1 MQTTIPKEL
10 YESAS
15 IDGCSNFRF
24 FRSIVVPISGA
35 IIAILGLF
43 YGIGHWNSYWS
54 ALLYIYDVGKYPLQL
69 VLRDILLR
77 NQISSEMLT
86 AEIGEGNLIA
96 SMYEI
101 AESVKYVVVV
111 AACLP
116 IIIIFPFLEKY
127 FIKGVMIGSIK
138 G

>member
-1 MQTTIPKEL
+1 M
-10 YESAS
+10 
-15 IDGCSNFRF
+15 
-24 FRSIVVPISGA
+24 
-35 IIAILGLF
+35 
-43 YGIGHWNSYWS
+43 
-54 ALLYIYDVGKYPLQL
+54 YIYDVGKYPLQL